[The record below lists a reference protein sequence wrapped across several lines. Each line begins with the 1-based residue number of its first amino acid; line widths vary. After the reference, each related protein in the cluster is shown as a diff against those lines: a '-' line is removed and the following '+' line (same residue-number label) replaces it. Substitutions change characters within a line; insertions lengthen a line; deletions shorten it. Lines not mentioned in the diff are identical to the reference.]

1 VGPHSQEDGR
11 KEFPGPSKFR
21 KEEVMASKLS
31 WRKLLILFDFTS
43 LDLSGLGMEAR
54 HPPRGALNWILG
66 FSFLFF

>member
-1 VGPHSQEDGR
+1 
-11 KEFPGPSKFR
+11 
-21 KEEVMASKLS
+21 MASKLS